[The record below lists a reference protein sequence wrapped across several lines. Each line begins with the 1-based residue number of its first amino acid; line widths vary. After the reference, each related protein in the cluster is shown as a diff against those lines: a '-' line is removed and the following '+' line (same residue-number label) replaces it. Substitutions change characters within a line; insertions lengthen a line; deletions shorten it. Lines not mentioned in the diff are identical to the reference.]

1 MRIDVFAHILT
12 PRYRQRAFEILG
24 ARGDQVAA
32 DYEAMSKLDPTLTDL
47 DARFKSVDEIAGQDY
62 RQVLVMAHTQAE
74 HEEPGL
80 AIELADTGNQELAEA
95 VAANPDRFAG
105 WAAQVALQAG
115 DQGLAKLEQAI
126 QQDGATGAQVFTQVQ
141 GKCLDHPDFE
151 PFFELMAKLG
161 RPIWIHPNRT
171 VQWSDFPLTEPES
184 RFHLY
189 SLTGWPSDTANVMY
203 RLMCAGYLD
212 RWPELK
218 IITHHSGGTVPM
230 LAGRL
235 KGPIRGVGAEHA
247 AKLIQEPLDYL
258 RMFYADTANFGN
270 PIALRAALE
279 FFGEDNVMFGSDF
292 GFSPR
297 FLPETILDIELVA
310 TDPAVKEKLYEGN
323 ARRVLGLADDA

>member
-12 PRYRQRAFEILG
+12 PRYLSRVLEILS
-24 ARGDQVAA
+24 ARGDQAA
-32 DYEAMSKLDPTLTDL
+32 SDYEATIKFDPTLTDL
-47 DARFKSVDEIAGQDY
+47 DARFKFIDEIAGQDY

-74 HEEPGL
+74 HEEPGV
-80 AIELADTGNQELAEA
+80 AIDLADTGNQELAEA

-115 DQGLAKLEQAI
+115 DQGLARLEQTI
-126 QQDGATGAQVFTQVQ
+126 TQDGATGVQVFTQIQ

-171 VQWSDFPLTEPES
+171 AQWSDFPLTEPES
-184 RFHLY
+184 RFHLFA
-189 SLTGWPSDTANVMY
+189 LTGWPSDTANVMY
-203 RLMCAGYLD
+203 RLMCAGYLE

-218 IITHHSGGTVPM
+218 IITHNSGGTVPM

-235 KGPIRGVGAEHA
+235 KGRIRGLGADDPANSAH
-247 AKLIQEPLDYL
+247 EPLDYL
-258 RMFYADTANFGN
+258 RLFYADTANFGN

-292 GFSPR
+292 GFSPK
-297 FLPETILDIELVA
+297 FLPETVLDVELVA
-310 TDPAVKEKLYEGN
+310 TDPAVKEKLYERN
-323 ARRVLGLADDA
+323 ARRVLGLGDA